1 MKTWWINRDPETHAY
16 LPECR
21 SISQSNSYTKHE
33 PGFKG
38 SPRLLLSKRNAS
50 QALTLWRLGRWG
62 MHWEDGIDV
71 YQSKPHRET
80 LPMET
85 VEVTIQRCLE
95 GKPMVFVFG
104 SNEAGIHGAGAAKT
118 ALQLYGAVLGKG
130 HGHYGNSYALPTKSP
145 GLRTLRGQVIHEYV
159 DTFLAYAREHGE
171 LSFMVTRVGCG
182 LAGLKDSDIAPM
194 FKNAPDNCYFD
205 KVWEQYL
212 INPKVWGT
220 F

>member
-1 MKTWWINRDPETHAY
+1 MKTWWINRKPENHAY

-21 SISQSNSYTKHE
+21 SISQSNSYTRFE
-33 PGFKG
+33 PSFRG
-38 SPRLLLSKRNAS
+38 SPRLMESLKSAK
-50 QALTLWRLGRWG
+50 QVLTLWRQGQWR
-62 MHWEDGIDV
+62 MHWEDGIDI
-71 YQSKPHRET
+71 YKSKPHRET

-85 VEVTIQRCLE
+85 VEVTLQRCLD

-118 ALQLYGAVLGKG
+118 ALHLYGAVLGKG

-145 GLRTLRGQVIHEYV
+145 GLRTLRGRVIHEYV
-159 DTFLAYAREHGE
+159 DTFLAYAKEHSE
-171 LSFMVTRVGCG
+171 LNFMVTRVGCG

>member
-1 MKTWWINRDPETHAY
+1 MESLKSAK
-16 LPECR
+16 
-21 SISQSNSYTKHE
+21 QS
-33 PGFKG
+33 
-38 SPRLLLSKRNAS
+38 
-50 QALTLWRLGRWG
+50 LTLWRQGHWQ
-62 MHWEDGIDV
+62 MHWEDGIDI
-71 YQSKPHRET
+71 YKSHPHRQT

-85 VEVTIQRCLE
+85 VEVTIQRCLD

-159 DTFLAYAREHGE
+159 DTFLAYAKEHSE

-212 INPKVWGT
+212 INPKLWGT

>member
-1 MKTWWINRDPETHAY
+1 MKTWWLNRSPEDHAY

-21 SISQSNSYTKHE
+21 SINHSNAYTDHE
-33 PGFKG
+33 PGFRG
-38 SPRLLLSKRNAS
+38 SPRLLLAERNAK
-50 QALTLWRLGRWG
+50 QALRLWRMGQWKA
-62 MHWEDGIDV
+62 HWEDGIDI
-71 YQSKPHRET
+71 YKSPPHRKT

-85 VEVTIQRCLE
+85 VEVTLQRCLD

-104 SNEAGIHGAGAAKT
+104 SNEAGIHGDGAAKT
-118 ALQLYGAVLGKG
+118 ARELYGAVLGKG

-159 DTFLAYAREHGE
+159 DIFLAYAKEHSE
-171 LSFMVTRVGCG
+171 LNFMVTRVGCG
-182 LAGLKDSDIAPM
+182 LAGLKDSEIAPM

-205 KVWEQYL
+205 SIWEFYL
-212 INPKVWGT
+212 TNPKVWGT